1 MNIWLSR
8 RRNGNYLMT
17 RLRPKKHLV
26 RGLEV
31 DGEGVEDYY
40 VPYGDLIGLDN
51 CCTAGI
57 KALFDVDLAI
67 GEQCRATV
75 QGASL

>member
-17 RLRPKKHLV
+17 RLRPQKHV
-26 RGLEV
+26 VQGLEPAA
-31 DGEGVEDYY
+31 EDYY

-57 KALFDVDLAI
+57 KALFDWDIPI
-67 GEQCRATV
+67 GEQVRAEV
-75 QGASL
+75 HSGKRA